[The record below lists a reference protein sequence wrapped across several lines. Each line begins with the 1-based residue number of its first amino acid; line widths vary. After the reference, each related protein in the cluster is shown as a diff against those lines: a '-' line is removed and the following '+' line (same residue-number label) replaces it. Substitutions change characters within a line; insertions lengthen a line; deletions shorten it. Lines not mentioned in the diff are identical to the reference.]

1 MSSKKKSTKI
11 LTYIGILL
19 VIVIGFAALYLNT
32 IYSTKQSTYDIQN
45 NSTGIQNETFSV
57 DVAVSKQW
65 IDEEFHPDIP
75 VGAQY
80 DGTIVN
86 HTLKPMN
93 QWQLVMDI
101 PFDAVID
108 SSWNGTYTI
117 KDGKVYIE
125 PLEYNEQINP
135 EEAVTFGFVIYSK
148 DLIDFSSSTLEGHKV
163 TGIYHSPI
171 FMALLILTVIWLLAV
186 IASIAIHIRTA
197 KYVKRQKHDA
207 QIIMQSM
214 NTFANMIDAKDTY
227 TQGHSTRVAIYAK
240 EIARRMKFS
249 EDEINVL
256 YYVALM
262 HDCGKIGIPDAV
274 LKKPEKLTEDEWS
287 LIRSHTTLGSNV
299 LEKFTTIDGI
309 RDGAL
314 YHHERYDG
322 TGYPAGLKGVDIPL
336 YARIICVADSYD
348 AMSSTRCY
356 RDEMDQKKILEEL
369 EFNAGSQFDPS
380 IVKYMIAMI
389 KDGFVDHV
397 HAEAASL

>member
-1 MSSKKKSTKI
+1 MSVKKRTVTVLI
-11 LTYIGILL
+11 YAGILL
-19 VIVIGFAALYLNT
+19 VIISGFVLLHLSMV
-32 IYSTKQSTYDIQN
+32 YSAQKSLFEIQN
-45 NSTGIQNETFSV
+45 NTMGGVTGPFSV
-57 DVAVSKQW
+57 DMEIAKNW
-65 IDEEFHPDIP
+65 TDEELHPKTP

-86 HTLKPMN
+86 HTTEPLS
-93 QWQLVMDI
+93 QWQLTMSI
-101 PFDAVID
+101 PEDAVID
-108 SSWNGTYTI
+108 SSWNGNYEI
-117 KDGKVYIE
+117 KNGQIVVTPLDYNMQIE
-125 PLEYNEQINP
+125 P
-135 EEAVTFGFVIYSK
+135 EEAVTFGFVVYAGE
-148 DLIDFSSSTLEGHKV
+148 LIDFSHCTLEGCKV
-163 TGIYHSPI
+163 TELYQSPV
-171 FMALLILTVIWLLAV
+171 FVILTVMAVLWV
-186 IASIAIHIRTA
+186 IALTVSTTIYLRTS

-240 EIARRMKFS
+240 EIARRMKFP
-249 EDEINVL
+249 EDEINKL
-256 YYVALM
+256 YYIALM

-274 LKKPEKLTEDEWS
+274 LKKPEKLTGEEWK

-299 LEKFTTIDGI
+299 LENFTTIEGI

-336 YARIICVADSYD
+336 YARIICIADSYD
-348 AMSSTRCY
+348 AMSSNRCY
-356 RDEMDQKKILEEL
+356 RNQMDQQKILDEL

-389 KDGFVDHV
+389 KDGFVEHV
-397 HAEAASL
+397 QAR